1 VVSEVIAGRYELHE
15 VVGAGGMSSVYR
27 AHDRLLERTVALKI
41 LHDQYSADEEY
52 VERFRREA
60 RAAAR
65 LSHPGIVTVID
76 RGEQDGRQFIVFEH
90 VEGET
95 LKDVVAR
102 EGRLPIK
109 RVIELGLQI
118 ARALAFAH
126 SHDLVH
132 RDVKPQNILLNGDG
146 RAKVTDF
153 GIVRTLDIEGATTTG
168 TVVGTSHYMAP
179 EQARGEPV
187 DAQSDV
193 YSLGAVLY
201 ELLLGEVPFPG
212 DNFVTV
218 AMRHVHDPVP
228 NVLEQRPD
236 TPLRLASA
244 VERALQ
250 KSPADRFPDMRA
262 FISELNACLAD
273 LEETGHEPTMIVRAP
288 RPAPHTERARPRRRW
303 TFGLVALALA
313 SVAAIVV
320 GALFLRGSSGGGSA
334 TPTGT
339 PIPVHAV
346 ASYDPYGDNGT
357 ESPDLVGLA
366 TDGNPS
372 TAWETEDYHD
382 RLSSIKPGVGI
393 VVDAGHPVE
402 LGSVTVTSDTPGFAA
417 RIKAGDSAEGPFRK
431 VSSSQTVGA
440 STTFSLQDSSAAQY
454 YLVWITDAAPG
465 RTDINEITAH

>member
-1 VVSEVIAGRYELHE
+1 VVGEVIAGRYELHE
-15 VVGAGGMSSVYR
+15 VVGVGGMSSVYR

-95 LKDVVAR
+95 LKDFIVR
-102 EGRLPIK
+102 TGPLPIK
-109 RVIELGLQI
+109 DVIELGLQI

-126 SHDLVH
+126 SHDLIH
-132 RDVKPQNILLNGDG
+132 RDVKPQNVLLNGQG

-153 GIVRTLDIEGATTTG
+153 GIVRALDVEEATTTG
-168 TVVGTSHYMAP
+168 TVVGTSHYIAP
-179 EQARGEPV
+179 EQARGEAV
-187 DAQSDV
+187 DAYSDV

-201 ELLLGEVPFPG
+201 ELLTGEVPFPG

-218 AMRHVHDPVP
+218 ALRHVHDPVP

-250 KSPADRFPDMRA
+250 KTPAGRFPDMRA
-262 FISELNACLAD
+262 FISELNACLAE
-273 LEETGHEPTMIVRAP
+273 LEETGYEPTMIVRAP
-288 RPAPHTERARPRRRW
+288 RPAPHTGRIRPRRRW
-303 TFGLVALALA
+303 SLGLVALALA
-313 SVAAIVV
+313 SVAAIVAGV
-320 GALFLRGSSGGGSA
+320 LFLRGSSGGGKRV
-334 TPTGT
+334 
-339 PIPVHAV
+339 PVGAV
-346 ASYDPYGDNGT
+346 ASYDPYGDNGI
-357 ESPDLVGLA
+357 ENPDLVGLA
-366 TDGNPS
+366 TDGNLS
-372 TAWETEDYHD
+372 TAWQTEDYRD
-382 RLSSIKPGVGI
+382 RLSLIKPGVGI

-402 LGSVTVTSDTPGFAA
+402 AGSVTVSSDTPGFAA
-417 RIKAGDSAEGPFRK
+417 RIKAGDSAEGPFHR

-440 STTFSLQDSSAAQY
+440 KTTFTLEDSSPAQY
-454 YLVWITDAAPG
+454 YLVWITDAPPG
-465 RTDINEITAH
+465 TTDISEITVH